1 MVIRLLTALSGPDGS
16 WAAGDLYPCD
26 DATALRMIAA
36 GYGVPAEIAGLPL
49 VVETA
54 EALPAPEQAVRKG
67 RRR

>member
-1 MVIRLLTALSGPDGS
+1 MVIRLLTSLAGPEGA

-26 DATALRMIAA
+26 EATALRLIRA
-36 GYGVPAEIAGLPL
+36 GYGVPADHAGMPV

-54 EALPAPEQAVRKG
+54 EALPAPERAVKG